1 MKVIITGRPG
11 IGKTTVFSKTIELL
25 RSKGITVGGFVCPEI
40 RRGGIRVGFDIVDI
54 LSGERSPLARVS
66 GLSSSDV
73 CVARVGKYCVLE
85 DAVTVG
91 CNAIDVALRAA
102 DVIGIDEVGPME
114 LKLAKLRRCMEKVLK
129 DPQVTALIVLHR
141 RLTNNVGSLVK
152 GERRLFWITESNRV
166 ELPNLIVDIIVNSV
180 KKKNEVQ

>member
-11 IGKTTVFSKTIELL
+11 IGKTTVFSKVIELL
-25 RSKGITVGGFVCPEI
+25 RSKGITVGGFICPEI
-40 RRGGIRVGFDIVDI
+40 RREGVRVGFDIVDI
-54 LSGERSPLARVS
+54 LSGKRSPLARVF
-66 GLSSSDV
+66 GPNLPGA

-91 CNAIDVALRAA
+91 CNAIDVALRTA

-114 LKLAKLRRCMEKVLK
+114 LKLAKLRRCMERVLR

-141 RLTNNVGSLVK
+141 RLASSVDGLVK
-152 GERRLFWITESNRV
+152 GGRRLFWVSENNRA
-166 ELPNLIVDIIVNSV
+166 ELPNLIADIIVNNV
-180 KKKNEVQ
+180 KKKK